1 MLYYF
6 SYKISSADRVAP
18 DKSCVFS
25 SSHDFGTK
33 NIFEEI
39 TDRNGHNE
47 REVGVKFNGSTNDIY

>member
-1 MLYYF
+1 MCMLYYC
-6 SYKISSADRVAP
+6 SYEISSADSSGVALQD

-47 REVGVKFNGSTNDIY
+47 REVGV